1 MAKNLDKITWGGNYG
16 YVRRSERMYCKKCG
30 KEVSEQY
37 QFCIYC
43 GTPQNTED
51 QNVVSSTNNKLDDV
65 NQVAPALN
73 SDHSSS
79 SISSSNQINN
89 EEELL
94 LREYIG
100 PAYEVIN
107 QSSFS
112 ILTFLEGFLYF
123 WYRKMYLY
131 GFVWFILAVILT
143 LSPISIL
150 GFVINIIMAIQ
161 FKKIYF
167 DFARKKVK
175 LLISRTP
182 NLSFEQRKQ
191 LCRKRGRTTIA
202 PVIAVPVIIF
212 VIPLILTP
220 IIMNTIREERKIPVG
235 DYSIFL
241 GTKYE
246 IEDQTDTEL
255 FFRNET
261 EGKKLIYH
269 LKYMDDS
276 LEETKIILE
285 NSGENI
291 ELIDTR
297 TVGERKCL
305 TYRYQQGTKEVI
317 VVVIAL
323 DENHSFFGMVGDA
336 ANNDTVKS
344 SDYEIFYNLDISK
357 KRK

>member
-1 MAKNLDKITWGGNYG
+1 
-16 YVRRSERMYCKKCG
+16 MYCKKCG

-131 GFVWFILAVILT
+131 GFVWVCM
-143 LSPISIL
+143 
-150 GFVINIIMAIQ
+150 V
-161 FKKIYF
+161 
-167 DFARKKVK
+167 
-175 LLISRTP
+175 
-182 NLSFEQRKQ
+182 
-191 LCRKRGRTTIA
+191 
-202 PVIAVPVIIF
+202 
-212 VIPLILTP
+212 
-220 IIMNTIREERKIPVG
+220 
-235 DYSIFL
+235 YSCCYL
-241 GTKYE
+241 
-246 IEDQTDTEL
+246 
-255 FFRNET
+255 N
-261 EGKKLIYH
+261 
-269 LKYMDDS
+269 
-276 LEETKIILE
+276 
-285 NSGENI
+285 
-291 ELIDTR
+291 
-297 TVGERKCL
+297 
-305 TYRYQQGTKEVI
+305 
-317 VVVIAL
+317 A
-323 DENHSFFGMVGDA
+323 
-336 ANNDTVKS
+336 
-344 SDYEIFYNLDISK
+344 
-357 KRK
+357 

>member
-1 MAKNLDKITWGGNYG
+1 MAKNLDKITWGYYG

-131 GFVWFILAVILT
+131 GFVWVCM
-143 LSPISIL
+143 
-150 GFVINIIMAIQ
+150 V
-161 FKKIYF
+161 
-167 DFARKKVK
+167 
-175 LLISRTP
+175 
-182 NLSFEQRKQ
+182 
-191 LCRKRGRTTIA
+191 
-202 PVIAVPVIIF
+202 
-212 VIPLILTP
+212 
-220 IIMNTIREERKIPVG
+220 
-235 DYSIFL
+235 YSCCYL
-241 GTKYE
+241 
-246 IEDQTDTEL
+246 
-255 FFRNET
+255 N
-261 EGKKLIYH
+261 
-269 LKYMDDS
+269 
-276 LEETKIILE
+276 
-285 NSGENI
+285 
-291 ELIDTR
+291 
-297 TVGERKCL
+297 
-305 TYRYQQGTKEVI
+305 
-317 VVVIAL
+317 A
-323 DENHSFFGMVGDA
+323 
-336 ANNDTVKS
+336 
-344 SDYEIFYNLDISK
+344 
-357 KRK
+357 